1 MSSLG
6 NSLGKPPEGIFI
18 LSVRKELA
26 IMLTRESV
34 ISAWKANGWKDL
46 TVTCPDGA
54 EAVLSPCGT
63 GPVIKTEADIEYVL
77 VFCDI
82 PYVGGALDY
91 VINTLN
97 DHAGRLAKLERE
109 RARLAAAV
117 SFSCS
122 DIGAATSPWPPDG
135 ITTKSITSR
144 KGFLS

>member
-1 MSSLG
+1 
-6 NSLGKPPEGIFI
+6 
-18 LSVRKELA
+18 
-26 IMLTRESV
+26 MLTRESV

-109 RARLAAAV
+109 RARLKEFFDAHIAGGD
-117 SFSCS
+117 FSPDEWGTYS
-122 DIGAATSPWPPDG
+122 DWHKDLY
-135 ITTKSITSR
+135 
-144 KGFLS
+144 GFRPHGLVCGTYVNPHR